1 MLIYMTKKKILEI
14 IIKYIQNKKIN
25 EKTKLKNIKKWDSL
39 MHLNIIFAIEKFFK
53 IKFTISEMSSFK
65 NIEEIIKSVK
75 NKKK

>member
-1 MLIYMTKKKILEI
+1 MTKKKILEI
-14 IIKYIQNKKIN
+14 IIKHIQNKKIN

>member
-14 IIKYIQNKKIN
+14 IIKHIQNKKIN

>member
-1 MLIYMTKKKILEI
+1 MTKKKILEI

>member
-1 MLIYMTKKKILEI
+1 MTKKKILEI

-25 EKTKLKNIKKWDSL
+25 EKNKLKNIKKWDSL

>member
-1 MLIYMTKKKILEI
+1 MIKKKILEI
-14 IIKYIQNKKIN
+14 IIKHIQNKKIN

>member
-1 MLIYMTKKKILEI
+1 
-14 IIKYIQNKKIN
+14 
-25 EKTKLKNIKKWDSL
+25 

-65 NIEEIIKSVK
+65 HIEEIIKSVK